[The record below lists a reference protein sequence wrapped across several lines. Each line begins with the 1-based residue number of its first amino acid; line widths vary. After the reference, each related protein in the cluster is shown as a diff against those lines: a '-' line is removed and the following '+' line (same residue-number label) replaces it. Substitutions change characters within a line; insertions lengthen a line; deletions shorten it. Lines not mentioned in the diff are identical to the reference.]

1 MAVGESKVMSRRFRP
16 EKREVEP
23 DLRYDNVHVSMFVNR
38 LMYDGKKSVA
48 QSLIYDSFDLIE
60 ERVGRQGVE
69 VFEQALQNVMPQIE
83 VRPRRVGGSTYQVPV
98 PVEPYRQVSLAM
110 RWLLSAARNRGG
122 QTMSE
127 KLANEFIDAS
137 NNQGT
142 AVKKRDDTHRM
153 AEANRAFSH
162 FRI

>member
-1 MAVGESKVMSRRFRP
+1 MSRRVRP
-16 EKREVEP
+16 EKREIEP
-23 DLRYDNVHVSMFVNR
+23 DVRYGNIHVAMFVNR

-48 QSLIYDSFDLIE
+48 ESLIYNSFDIIE
-60 ERVGRQGVE
+60 ERAGRPGVD

-83 VRPRRVGGSTYQVPV
+83 VRPRRVGGATYQVPV
-98 PVEPYRQVSLAM
+98 PVEPYRQTSLAM
-110 RWLLSAARNRGG
+110 RWLLTAARNRGG
-122 QTMSE
+122 QTMAD
-127 KLANEFIDAS
+127 KLANEFIDAA

-142 AVKKRDDTHRM
+142 AVKRRDDAHRM